1 MDATALDVNDTDHEP
16 IVDVVKEGRV
26 SPTELK
32 ARYEANR
39 IAREDAVAREVAERI
54 QAYQR
59 KVADPRWDWSDWML
73 AVATFVGLAMV
84 VSALVYESLLP

>member
-39 IAREDAVAREVAERI
+39 IVREDAVAREVAERI

-59 KVADPRWDWSDWML
+59 EITDPRWDWSDWAL
-73 AVATFVGLAMV
+73 AVATFARRPRWAGERSWSFVPA
-84 VSALVYESLLP
+84 